1 MEILHMFGLEWKLF
15 LGQVINFLIIAYI
28 LKRFVYK
35 PIKAALDERK
45 RKVDQSLQDAE
56 NAKAALE
63 NAGAERKRILE
74 SAQKDAAAAF
84 SSAKASAEDAK
95 EKVKT
100 EAKKQSEQI
109 IADAKQKAAME
120 FENLNKRV
128 GQMSV
133 DISGKIMSKVFSDL
147 FSEEE
152 KQKVLARAL
161 DKIEKGGYEKR
172 AD

>member
-15 LGQVINFLIIAYI
+15 LGQAINFLIIAYI
-28 LKRFVYK
+28 LKRFIYK

-45 RKVDQSLQDAE
+45 RKIDQSLQDAE
-56 NAKAALE
+56 NAKTALE
-63 NAGAERKRILE
+63 NAGAERKKILE
-74 SAQKDAAAAF
+74 SAQSDANTVLSAA
-84 SSAKASAEDAK
+84 KTSAEETK
-95 EKVKT
+95 EKLNA

-109 IADAKQKAAME
+109 VADAKQKAAME

-133 DISGKIMSKVFSDL
+133 DISGKIMSKVFADL
-147 FSEEE
+147 FSAEE
-152 KQKVLARAL
+152 KQKILARAL